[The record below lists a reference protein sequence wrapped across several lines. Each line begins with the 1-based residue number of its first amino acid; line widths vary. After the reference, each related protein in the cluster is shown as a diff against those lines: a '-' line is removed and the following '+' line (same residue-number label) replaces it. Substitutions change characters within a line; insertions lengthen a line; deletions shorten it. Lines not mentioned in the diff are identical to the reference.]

1 MLTRVNTLR
10 IACLPKNKRPWYFAA
25 AALAVFVLAAAAE
38 TSRSVWDGV
47 YTAEQAKHGADLYA
61 DQCASC
67 HGLALNGGEMA
78 PPLTGGEFMSN
89 WNGLTV
95 GDLFDRIRT
104 TMPANA
110 AGTLNREKTA
120 EILANILSVNG
131 FPAGSMELPRQ
142 SEVLKQ
148 ISIDAVKP
156 EKK

>member
-1 MLTRVNTLR
+1 VNILPTV
-10 IACLPKNKRPWYFAA
+10 CLPKNKRPLFLVA
-25 AALAVFVLAAAAE
+25 AALALFVLAAFAQ
-38 TSRSVWDGV
+38 SRSVWDGV
-47 YTAEQAKHGADLYA
+47 YTAEQAKRGGDLYA
-61 DQCASC
+61 DQCSSC

-104 TMPANA
+104 TMPANSP
-110 AGTLNREKTA
+110 GTLNRDKTA
-120 EILANILSVNG
+120 DILAHILSVNA

-142 SEVLKQ
+142 SEVLKE
-148 ISIDAVKP
+148 IKFEANKP

>member
-1 MLTRVNTLR
+1 LYL
-10 IACLPKNKRPWYFAA
+10 AA
-25 AALAVFVLAAAAE
+25 TVLALFVLAAAQ

-67 HGLALNGGEMA
+67 HGLSLNGGEMA

-95 GDLFDRIRT
+95 VDLFYRIRT

-110 AGTLNREKTA
+110 AGTLNRDKTA

-131 FPAGSMELPRQ
+131 FPAGPMELPRQ

-148 ISIDAVKP
+148 ISIDAAKP

>member
-1 MLTRVNTLR
+1 L
-10 IACLPKNKRPWYFAA
+10 YFAA
-25 AALAVFVLAAAAE
+25 AVLAVFVLTAAAQ

-47 YTAEQAKHGADLYA
+47 YTAEQARQGADLYA

-95 GDLFDRIRT
+95 GDLFDRIRS

-110 AGTLNREKTA
+110 AGTLNRDKTA
-120 EILANILSVNG
+120 EILADILSVNG
-131 FPAGSMELPRQ
+131 FPAGSTELPRQ
-142 SEVLKQ
+142 TEALKQ
-148 ISIDAVKP
+148 IAINAVKP